1 MIKYNVC
8 VGYNHFIFDNSEE
21 ALIFAEQSKQHYYDR
36 RDDDIEVSIT
46 IEYAEKETEEK

>member
-1 MIKYNVC
+1 MIKYDVC

-21 ALIFAEQSKQHYYDR
+21 AVIFAEQSKQHYRDR

-46 IEYAEKETEEK
+46 IKAEKETEEE